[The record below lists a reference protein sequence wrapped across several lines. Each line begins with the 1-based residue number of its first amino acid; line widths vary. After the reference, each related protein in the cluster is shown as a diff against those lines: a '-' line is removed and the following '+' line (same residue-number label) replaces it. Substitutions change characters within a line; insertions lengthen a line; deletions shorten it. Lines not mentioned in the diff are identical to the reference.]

1 LARSHRQPSY
11 LLDPQRE
18 VVPYR
23 LRPAEQTRLQEWLFD
38 DEPVSVL
45 LLSGP
50 GGQGKTRLAGHL
62 ATTCH
67 AAGWAVTQAVER
79 TPRLRAGSPPESL
92 LGETQPLLVL
102 VDYAERWRLGV
113 LVQLV
118 DNLPLDYPGRRVRVL
133 LLARP
138 GTEWWDTTVAELDR
152 SGVDLA
158 DPIILGEFTDIAGR
172 ARAFTEAA
180 VAFAGQLARPV
191 PTPSAPADLNDDAY
205 GSPLTLH
212 MAALAA
218 VCAADQNEAA
228 PARRDLSRFLLH
240 HERRY
245 WTAAASAGG
254 GSIDVIEQLVWLAT
268 LLGPL
273 AGQAAATAL
282 LRRARLADGDAHAS
296 QLLTLH
302 ERLYP
307 ITRPALP
314 EPASDPLIEVPTL
327 LPLRPDRFGEDF
339 IGQHLAG
346 RPHSTALLADL
357 IGDGSNLSVGIDV
370 LAVRRCLIVLT
381 AAADRHPAA
390 TTTLFTLLRRQPT
403 LTAHATAP
411 VLQLVVDRAPD
422 DLAEIVD
429 AALSPYSTELL
440 GPACDLA
447 HRLTT
452 SLPADAP
459 PALRAQRLVNFGIR
473 LSNLGRREE
482 ALQATTEAVD
492 IRRRLARHNPAE
504 FEPDLA
510 GALSSL
516 GTMLSNLGHREEAL
530 QATTDA
536 VDIRRRLARHSPAEF
551 EPDLARALTNLGAM
565 LSNLGQWAR
574 ALEATIE
581 AIEVYRRLA
590 PANPDAFEPDLASA
604 LTNLGVML
612 SNLGHREEEA
622 LEATTEAVEV
632 YRRLAAANPAAFE
645 PYLARVLW
653 GFARVRAAG
662 HVELPQALAAAE
674 ESIVIHLRLGQR
686 LPPAFLADLR
696 GVLTTLADVL
706 DGLGRG
712 PDADNIR
719 RRIEN
724 LGSDE

>member
-1 LARSHRQPSY
+1 
-11 LLDPQRE
+11 
-18 VVPYR
+18 
-23 LRPAEQTRLQEWLFD
+23 
-38 DEPVSVL
+38 
-45 LLSGP
+45 
-50 GGQGKTRLAGHL
+50 
-62 ATTCH
+62 
-67 AAGWAVTQAVER
+67 
-79 TPRLRAGSPPESL
+79 
-92 LGETQPLLVL
+92 
-102 VDYAERWRLGV
+102 
-113 LVQLV
+113 
-118 DNLPLDYPGRRVRVL
+118 
-133 LLARP
+133 
-138 GTEWWDTTVAELDR
+138 
-152 SGVDLA
+152 
-158 DPIILGEFTDIAGR
+158 
-172 ARAFTEAA
+172 
-180 VAFAGQLARPV
+180 
-191 PTPSAPADLNDDAY
+191 
-205 GSPLTLH
+205 

-302 ERLYP
+302 DWLYP

-314 EPASDPLIEVPTL
+314 EPASDPMVEVPTL

-357 IGDGSNLSVGIDV
+357 IGDGSNLSAGSDV

-390 TTTLFTLLRRQPT
+390 VTTLFTLLRRQPT

-411 VLQLVVDRAPD
+411 VLQLVVDRAPE

-447 HRLTT
+447 HRLAT
-452 SLPADAP
+452 SLPTDAP
-459 PALRAQRLVNFGIR
+459 PALLAQRLGNLGIR

-492 IRRRLARHNPAE
+492 IRRRLARHNPAAS
-504 FEPDLA
+504 EPDLA
-510 GALSSL
+510 RELTNL
-516 GTMLSNLGHREEAL
+516 GTMLSNLGRWAHAL
-530 QATTDA
+530 EATTEA
-536 VDIRRRLARHSPAEF
+536 IEVYRRLATANLVAS
-551 EPDLARALTNLGAM
+551 EPDLARALTNLGA
-565 LSNLGQWAR
+565 
-574 ALEATIE
+574 
-581 AIEVYRRLA
+581 V
-590 PANPDAFEPDLASA
+590 
-604 LTNLGVML
+604 L
-612 SNLGHREEEA
+612 SNLGHRDEEALEAATEAVEMYRRLAAANPAAFEPTLAMALNNLGGRLLKLGRRARALKATTEAVGIRRRLTAADPAAFEPTLATALINLGAMLSNLGRGAEA

-645 PYLARVLW
+645 PYLARALW

-662 HVELPQALAAAE
+662 QVELPQAFAAAE

-696 GVLTTLADVL
+696 GVLATLADVL

-712 PDADNIR
+712 SDADNVR